1 MNGSKG
7 DFTTFGFADDVENIG
22 DGSCG
27 DIAFQVAPFNL
38 LEKGDRTL
46 DKGFPFQDS
55 VQDDVGIDEN
65 FHGMA
70 YWYFWVR

>member
-7 DFTTFGFADDVENIG
+7 DFTTFGFTDDLENIG
-22 DGSCG
+22 DGGCG

-46 DKGFPFQDS
+46 NKGFPF
-55 VQDDVGIDEN
+55 
-65 FHGMA
+65 
-70 YWYFWVR
+70 